1 MIPLLVILGVPN
13 LFLSWIYKG
22 LRDIT
27 SRSPPCDR
35 LAVLISL
42 GLELEQGQ
50 LLIVFSIYTQVFLS
64 CLAVSHLGVFLKRTL
79 VEFLAGAGSDWNALF
94 AGRPLVQFPCLIP
107 SNQSA
112 VGSFW
117 PPPPP
122 VRSLLIWLVRWRTHL
137 RWGCLYPRSDRRVIG
152 TKRIKDHGHRQV
164 ANWTMLNH
172 KLTLSCPITTIGQC
186 VCGENEARTG
196 FRFVDAGVQH
206 LLSIVPWCSNSNSVW
221 FWKC

>member
-1 MIPLLVILGVPN
+1 MN
-13 LFLSWIYKG
+13 LQGFERYHQSQPTLWQAG
-22 LRDIT
+22 CFDIT
-27 SRSPPCDR
+27 RTGTWAGSTAHSILHLHTSFSELFSCFTSGCIPEAYAGWVFGWCWVWLKCTFCWQAIGSIPMSDSFKSISR
-35 LAVLISL
+35 
-42 GLELEQGQ
+42 GQ
-50 LLIVFSIYTQVFLS
+50 
-64 CLAVSHLGVFLKRTL
+64 
-79 VEFLAGAGSDWNALF
+79 FLA
-94 AGRPLVQFPCLIP
+94 
-107 SNQSA
+107 
-112 VGSFW
+112 
-117 PPPPP
+117 PPPP

>member
-1 MIPLLVILGVPN
+1 MVITNVLNAVSCLIFTFMSHSHVSHHNSLALILKIVLAFFFSQSNTANILSAIGALLALFWDNQVTYLISWCKMQFVSVNLMIPLLVILRVPN

-117 PPPPP
+117 PPPPSE
-122 VRSLLIWLVRWRTHL
+122 VLAHL
-137 RWGCLYPRSDRRVIG
+137 ASQVTYPPPLG
-152 TKRIKDHGHRQV
+152 
-164 ANWTMLNH
+164 L
-172 KLTLSCPITTIGQC
+172 PI
-186 VCGENEARTG
+186 
-196 FRFVDAGVQH
+196 
-206 LLSIVPWCSNSNSVW
+206 PP
-221 FWKC
+221 